1 MQKIIIDTNVLVSAL
16 IQRSYPNFI
25 VYYCVL
31 ENLVE
36 VCTSDA
42 LVEEYLDVLNR
53 PKFSKYPDFLNK
65 AEFVLAQI
73 ESKAINFLPKE
84 RFEIIIDKNDNR
96 LLELAS
102 EANADFIITG
112 NTNDFTMSYF
122 KGTRIVSPKEYW
134 DNFRIL

>member
-1 MQKIIIDTNVLVSAL
+1 MQKVIIDTNVLVSAF
-16 IQRSYPNFI
+16 IQQSYPNFI

-36 VCTSDA
+36 VCTSNE
-42 LVEEYLDVLNR
+42 LFEEYLDVLNR

-73 ESKAINFLPKE
+73 ESKATIFFPKE
-84 RFEIIIDKNDNR
+84 KFEIIADKNDNR

-102 EANADFIITG
+102 ESNADFIITG

-122 KGTRIVSPKEYW
+122 KETRIVSPKDYW
-134 DNFRIL
+134 DSFRFE

>member
-112 NTNDFTMSYF
+112 NTNDFTMTYF